1 MSAQNSG
8 TIGVLTIDV
17 ISKPIRTNVDAIRLQ
32 GYFGKMSIG
41 GDTRMSETSEDAH
54 EESPTRRSRFK
65 RTVAWE
71 YLRPIVVAVAL
82 VFGFMRPFVVEP
94 FQIPS
99 GSMEDTLL
107 VGDRILVCKFIY
119 GVGIPGTDIK
129 LFDVHEPARGDVFVF
144 VPLHEKS
151 KHFIK
156 RIIAVGGDTV
166 ETKGGALYVNGA
178 AIQDGAYTKRVG
190 NYGSPYDFPPFRAP
204 HLLPDDD
211 AFADYKLP
219 PQQFRAKFPDGNP
232 FKVPEGHVFAMGDN
246 RDQSSD
252 SRTWGTVP
260 VSQIKGSSLHGL
272 LVIRP
277 AQSEK
282 ALGDLEDDWR
292 HPIHQNRT
300 VDSVRI

>member
-32 GYFGKMSIG
+32 GYFGQMSIG

-54 EESPTRRSRFK
+54 EESLSRQSRFK

-129 LFDVHEPARGDVFVF
+129 LFDFHEPARGDVFVF
-144 VPLHEKS
+144 VPLHQKS
-151 KHFIK
+151 RHFIK
-156 RIIAVGGDTV
+156 RIVAIGGDTV
-166 ETKGGALYVNGA
+166 ETKGGALYFNGVA
-178 AIQDGAYTKRVG
+178 VKDDAYTKRV
-190 NYGSPYDFPPFRAP
+190 SRRLRSRYDFPPSAP
-204 HLLPDDD
+204 PTFYPTTRLLRITSSR
-211 AFADYKLP
+211 LSSS
-219 PQQFRAKFPDGNP
+219 G
-232 FKVPEGHVFAMGDN
+232 
-246 RDQSSD
+246 QSSRTGYR
-252 SRTWGTVP
+252 SRFPRVTSSPWATIAIRAATAVP
-260 VSQIKGSSLHGL
+260 GAPS
-272 LVIRP
+272 P
-277 AQSEK
+277 
-282 ALGDLEDDWR
+282 
-292 HPIHQNRT
+292 
-300 VDSVRI
+300 

>member
-54 EESPTRRSRFK
+54 EESPSRQSRFK

-129 LFDVHEPARGDVFVF
+129 LFDFHEPARGDVFVF

-151 KHFIK
+151 RHFIK
-156 RIIAVGGDTV
+156 RIVAVGGDTV
-166 ETKGGALYVNGA
+166 ETKGGALYVNGVA
-178 AIQDGAYTKRVG
+178 VKDDAYTKRVPPPA
-190 NYGSPYDFPPFRAP
+190 SAPATIFPPFAP
-204 HLLPDDD
+204 PTSCPMTTLLRITSSR
-211 AFADYKLP
+211 LSSS
-219 PQQFRAKFPDGNP
+219 G
-232 FKVPEGHVFAMGDN
+232 
-246 RDQSSD
+246 QSSRTGYR
-252 SRTWGTVP
+252 SRFRKDT
-260 VSQIKGSSLHGL
+260 SSLWAIIA
-272 LVIRP
+272 IRAATAVP
-277 AQSEK
+277 GAPS
-282 ALGDLEDDWR
+282 
-292 HPIHQNRT
+292 P
-300 VDSVRI
+300 